1 MSLDKNIEIRKIRRK
16 LDNLDN
22 KLLNIIKIRTSL
34 VHKILKNKKTKNQI
48 IDRKRINMILKNIKK
63 KSIKKK
69 IDTELTKRIWSNM
82 IKAYIDFE
90 YRKFKKK

>member
-1 MSLDKNIEIRKIRRK
+1 MSLDKNKKIRKIRRK

-22 KLLNIIKIRTSL
+22 KLLDIIKIRTSL

-48 IDRKRINMILKNIKK
+48 IDCKRINMILKNIKK

>member
-1 MSLDKNIEIRKIRRK
+1 MSLDKNKKIRKIRRK

-22 KLLNIIKIRTSL
+22 KLLDIIKIRTSL

>member
-1 MSLDKNIEIRKIRRK
+1 MSLDKNKEIRKIRRK

>member
-1 MSLDKNIEIRKIRRK
+1 MSLDKIKKIRKIRKK
-16 LDNLDN
+16 LDILDS
-22 KLLNIIKIRTSL
+22 KLLNIIKIRTTL
-34 VHKILKNKKTKNQI
+34 VHKILMNKKTKNQI
-48 IDRKRINMILKNIKK
+48 IDRKRINAILKNIKK

-82 IKAYIDFE
+82 IKAYINFE

>member
-1 MSLDKNIEIRKIRRK
+1 MSLKNNKGIVKIRRK
-16 LDNLDN
+16 LDSLDN

-34 VHKILKNKKTKNQI
+34 VNQILKNKTHKNQI
-48 IDRKRINMILKNIKK
+48 VDNARIKIILKTIKK
-63 KSIKKK
+63 KSLKKK
-69 IDTELTKRIWSNM
+69 IDVKLTRYIWKSM